1 MVFDKPSWLHNL
13 QLTRWL
19 QTKRTR
25 TKKWSFF
32 PFCRKPVMVCDKV
45 KDYIDQRKCVFS
57 SNPPC
62 RYTMPLVQSKHEQT
76 YRQSICCLK
85 QIRSPNC
92 LQCRHSAI
100 QSLHDPTITTEV
112 RSAQVQPEKTNYTF
126 ISAIW
131 MRARSWLLAMSA
143 VSISSADSPRF
154 PSITGSNT
162 WKPKKIPKPKPRKPN
177 TPIPIQPNPWSRRG
191 TKKKRKRKKR
201 KP

>member
-1 MVFDKPSWLHNL
+1 MSITVNEVNQSLCHCFFNKIKKWLIELIQYFQKKKKGELHIDKVFLKITMEKQVMVFDKPSWLHNL

-32 PFCRKPVMVCDKV
+32 PFCRKPVMVGDKV

-112 RSAQVQPEKTNYTF
+112 RSA
-126 ISAIW
+126 
-131 MRARSWLLAMSA
+131 
-143 VSISSADSPRF
+143 
-154 PSITGSNT
+154 
-162 WKPKKIPKPKPRKPN
+162 
-177 TPIPIQPNPWSRRG
+177 
-191 TKKKRKRKKR
+191 
-201 KP
+201 